1 MKLGDSG
8 EAFFVQETAQLNVRE
23 KSKRHSYVFFFVA
36 TGSKYIVNGLLQL
49 S

>member
-23 KSKRHSYVFFFVA
+23 KSNRCSYIFFFVA
-36 TGSKYIVNGLLQL
+36 AGSKCIINDLLQL
-49 S
+49 E